1 MATVSAKSV
10 TALLQAWSSGDES
23 ALEGLIP
30 LIYEELHRIARRYL
44 DRERPDHTLQ
54 TTALINEAYLRFA
67 DARRLPWQD
76 RTHFFAIAAQM
87 MRRILVD
94 HARSRQNLKRGGAVR
109 RVSLDEALAVS
120 RDQSAE
126 LVKLHDALTALSA
139 VDPRK
144 GQVVELRFFGGLNI
158 QETAHVLKVSVDT
171 VMRDWKF
178 AKVWL
183 LRELRSEVR
192 HEA

>member
-1 MATVSAKSV
+1 LATLSPQSV
-10 TALLQAWSSGDES
+10 TVLLQAWSSGDET
-23 ALEGLIP
+23 AFEGLIP
-30 LIYEELHRIARRYL
+30 LIYKELHRIARRYL
-44 DRERPDHTLQ
+44 SRERPDHTLQ
-54 TTALINEAYLRFA
+54 TTALINEAYLRLA
-67 DARRLPWQD
+67 GARTLPWQD
-76 RTHFFAIAAQM
+76 RTHFFAIAAQV

-109 RVSLDEALAVS
+109 HVSLDEALTVC
-120 RDQSAE
+120 RERSAE

-158 QETAHVLKVSVDT
+158 EETAHVLKVSPDT

-183 LRELRSEVR
+183 LRELRSGVR
-192 HEA
+192 REA

>member
-1 MATVSAKSV
+1 M
-10 TALLQAWSSGDES
+10 Q
-23 ALEGLIP
+23 
-30 LIYEELHRIARRYL
+30 RRAAS
-44 DRERPDHTLQ
+44 H
-54 TTALINEAYLRFA
+54 TALINEAYLRLA
-67 DARRLPWQD
+67 DARRLPWQN

-94 HARSRQNLKRGGAVR
+94 HARSRQNLKRGGAVQK
-109 RVSLDEALAVS
+109 VSLDEALAVS
-120 RDQSAE
+120 RDQGAE

-139 VDPRK
+139 VDARK

-158 QETAHVLKVSVDT
+158 QETARVLRVSPDT

-183 LRELRSEVR
+183 LRELRSGVR
-192 HEA
+192 REA

>member
-1 MATVSAKSV
+1 MVTVSRKGV
-10 TALLQAWSSGDES
+10 TELLRAWSSGDEA
-23 ALEGLIP
+23 ALDRLVP

-44 DRERPDHTLQ
+44 DRERPGHSLQ
-54 TTALINEAYLRFA
+54 TTALINEAYLRLV
-67 DARRLPWQD
+67 DARKHPWQD

-126 LVKLHDALTALSA
+126 MVKLHDALTALAA
-139 VDPRK
+139 VDSRK
-144 GQVVELRFFGGLNI
+144 GRVVELRFFGGLNI
-158 QETAHVLKVSVDT
+158 QETAHILKVSVDT

-183 LRELRSEVR
+183 SRELRSGVR
-192 HEA
+192 HDA

>member
-1 MATVSAKSV
+1 MATLSPQSV
-10 TALLQAWSSGDES
+10 TALLQAWSSGDEM
-23 ALEGLIP
+23 ALESLIP

-44 DRERPDHTLQ
+44 GRERPDHTLQ
-54 TTALINEAYLRFA
+54 TTALINEAYLRLA
-67 DARRLPWQD
+67 DARRVPWQD
-76 RTHFFAIAAQM
+76 RTHFFAISAQV

-109 RVSLDEALAVS
+109 RVSLDEALTVC
-120 RDQSAE
+120 RERSAE

-139 VDPRK
+139 VDGRK

-158 QETAHVLKVSVDT
+158 GEIAHVLKVSPDT

-183 LRELRSEVR
+183 LRELRNGVR
-192 HEA
+192 HKA

>member
-1 MATVSAKSV
+1 VATVSAQSV

-44 DRERPDHTLQ
+44 NRERPDHTLQ
-54 TTALINEAYLRFA
+54 TTALINEAYLRLA
-67 DARRLPWQD
+67 DTRRLVWQD

-94 HARSRQNLKRGGAVR
+94 HARGRQNLKRGGAVR
-109 RVSLDEALAVS
+109 RVTLDEALTVC
-120 RDQSAE
+120 RERSAE
-126 LVKLHDALTALSA
+126 LVKLHDALTALFA

-158 QETAHVLKVSVDT
+158 QEIAHVLKVSPDT

-178 AKVWL
+178 SKVWL
-183 LRELRSEVR
+183 LRELRSGVR
-192 HEA
+192 NEA

>member
-1 MATVSAKSV
+1 VAAVPAKSV

-30 LIYEELHRIARRYL
+30 LIHEELHRIAKRYM
-44 DRERPDHTLQ
+44 DRERPGHTLQ
-54 TTALINEAYLRFA
+54 TTALINEAYLRLA
-67 DARRLPWQD
+67 DAGKIPWQD
-76 RTHFFAIAAQM
+76 RAHFFAIAAQM

-94 HARSRQNLKRGGAVR
+94 HARGRQNLKRGGAIR
-109 RVSLDEALAVS
+109 HVSLDEALTVC
-120 RDQSAE
+120 RERSAE
-126 LVKLHDALTALSA
+126 LVKLNDALTALFA
-139 VDPRK
+139 VDSRK

-158 QETAHVLKVSVDT
+158 QETAHVLKVSPDT

-183 LRELRSEVR
+183 LRELRSGVR

>member
-1 MATVSAKSV
+1 MATVSPKSV
-10 TALLQAWSSGDES
+10 TGLLQAWSSGDEA

-44 DRERPDHTLQ
+44 NRERPGHTLQ

-67 DARRLPWQD
+67 DARRIPWQN

-109 RVSLDEALAVS
+109 HVSLDEALTVC
-120 RDQSAE
+120 RERSAE
-126 LVKLHDALTALSA
+126 LVKLNDALTALSA
-139 VDPRK
+139 ADPRK

-158 QETAHVLKVSVDT
+158 EEIALVLKVSPDT

-183 LRELRSEVR
+183 LRELRSGAR

>member
-1 MATVSAKSV
+1 VVTVSRKGV
-10 TALLQAWSSGDES
+10 TELLRAWSSGDEA
-23 ALEGLIP
+23 ALDRLVP

-44 DRERPDHTLQ
+44 DRERPGHSLQ
-54 TTALINEAYLRFA
+54 TTALINEAYLRLA
-67 DARRLPWQD
+67 DARSVSWQN
-76 RTHFFAIAAQM
+76 RAHFFAIAAQM

-94 HARSRQNLKRGGAVR
+94 HARSRQNLKRGGSVQ
-109 RVSLDEALAVS
+109 RVSLDAAFAVS
-120 RDQSAE
+120 RGRSAE
-126 LVKLHDALTALSA
+126 LVRLHDALTALSA
-139 VDPRK
+139 VAPRQ

-158 QETAHVLKVSVDT
+158 QETAQVLKVSPDT

>member
-1 MATVSAKSV
+1 MATVSPKTV
-10 TALLQAWSSGDES
+10 TGLLQAWGSGDET

-30 LIYEELHRIARRYL
+30 LIYQELHRIARRYL
-44 DRERPDHTLQ
+44 NRERPGHTLQ

-67 DARRLPWQD
+67 DARRVPWQD

-109 RVSLDEALAVS
+109 HVSLDDALTVC
-120 RDQSAE
+120 RERSAE
-126 LVKLHDALTALSA
+126 LVKLHDSLTALFA

-158 QETAHVLKVSVDT
+158 QETAHVLKVSPDT

-183 LRELRSEVR
+183 LRELRSGVR

>member
-1 MATVSAKSV
+1 VATVSAQSV

-44 DRERPDHTLQ
+44 NRERPDHTLQ
-54 TTALINEAYLRFA
+54 TTALINEAYLRLA

-76 RTHFFAIAAQM
+76 RTHFFVIAAQM

-126 LVKLHDALTALSA
+126 FVKLHDALTALSA
-139 VDPRK
+139 ADPRK

-158 QETAHVLKVSVDT
+158 EEIAHVLKVSPDT

-178 AKVWL
+178 SKVWL
-183 LRELRSEVR
+183 LRQLRSGVR
-192 HEA
+192 DEA

>member
-1 MATVSAKSV
+1 LATLSPQSV
-10 TALLQAWSSGDES
+10 TALLQAWSGGDEM
-23 ALEGLIP
+23 ALESLIP

-44 DRERPDHTLQ
+44 GRERPDHTLQ
-54 TTALINEAYLRFA
+54 TTALINEAYLRLA

-76 RTHFFAIAAQM
+76 RTHFFAIAAQV

-109 RVSLDEALAVS
+109 RVSLDEALTVC
-120 RDQSAE
+120 RERSAE

-139 VDPRK
+139 VDARK

-158 QETAHVLKVSVDT
+158 QETAHVLKISPDT

-178 AKVWL
+178 SKVWL
-183 LRELRSEVR
+183 LRELRSDVG

>member
-1 MATVSAKSV
+1 MAIVPAKGV
-10 TALLQAWSSGDES
+10 TALLQAWSSGDKS

-30 LIYEELHRIARRYL
+30 LIHEELHRIAKRYM
-44 DRERPDHTLQ
+44 DRERPGHTLQ
-54 TTALINEAYLRFA
+54 TTALINEAYLRLA
-67 DARRLPWQD
+67 DARKIPWQD
-76 RTHFFAIAAQM
+76 RAHFFAIAAQM

-94 HARSRQNLKRGGAVR
+94 HARGRQNLKRGGAIR
-109 RVSLDEALAVS
+109 HVSLDEALTVC
-120 RDQSAE
+120 RERSAE
-126 LVKLHDALTALSA
+126 LVKLNDALTALSA
-139 VDPRK
+139 ADQRK

-158 QETAHVLKVSVDT
+158 EEIALVLKVSPDT

-183 LRELRSEVR
+183 LRELRSGVR

>member
-1 MATVSAKSV
+1 MATISPKNV
-10 TALLQAWSSGDES
+10 TGLLPAWSSGDET
-23 ALEGLIP
+23 ALESLVP

-44 DRERPDHTLQ
+44 DRERSGHTLQ
-54 TTALINEAYLRFA
+54 TTALINEAYLRLA
-67 DARRLPWQD
+67 DARTVPWHD

-94 HARSRQNLKRGGAVR
+94 HARSRQNLKRGGALR
-109 RVSLDEALAVS
+109 QVSLDEALTVS
-120 RDQSAE
+120 RERSAE

-139 VDPRK
+139 VNPRK

-158 QETAHVLKVSVDT
+158 EETAEVLKVSPDT

-183 LRELRSEVR
+183 LRELRSEVS
-192 HEA
+192 HGA

>member
-1 MATVSAKSV
+1 
-10 TALLQAWSSGDES
+10 
-23 ALEGLIP
+23 
-30 LIYEELHRIARRYL
+30 L
-44 DRERPDHTLQ
+44 DRERPDHSLQ
-54 TTALINEAYLRFA
+54 TTALINEAYLRLV
-67 DARRLPWQD
+67 DARKLPWQD

-126 LVKLHDALTALSA
+126 MVKLHDALTALA
-139 VDPRK
+139 AADPRK

-183 LRELRSEVR
+183 LRELRSGVR
-192 HEA
+192 HDA